1 MNLLSSKP
9 PLNMLL
15 ILPLILQIVGIIIT
29 IGYGFTIQGGDANGK
44 TLVLLCLVW
53 ILGTIL
59 SSLMIV
65 RYINSQHLKLY
76 KHTVD
81 VSHLNN
87 KLETEIQRREL
98 IEATLMESEAL
109 FQDVLNNTIAAIA
122 CFRIYLPDYQ
132 REYVYFSA
140 GQQHVFGYAPEEL
153 SADLSLFYNRLH
165 PEDQTAIWDGINEKT
180 CREGSLT
187 VEYRYYH
194 PDGKMR
200 WISDHFLSRWDEAK
214 QYWFVTAVGIDITDR
229 KLAEFALRESE
240 AKFRTAFHD
249 NVISMNMCNIQGQFL
264 QVNQAFCH
272 LLGYSEAE
280 ILQFSFQD
288 VTYSEDLDLDQSLH
302 TKMMAGEIP
311 FYHLEKRYVA
321 KDGGIVWALLS
332 VTLVRDQENQPLYG
346 VSHVQDITSRKQAE
360 VDLLEQRNFFQQVLN
375 TAPNPIFVRDTQG
388 HFLTVNQ
395 AAAAIHG
402 VSVEEMIGRSE
413 EEFNPNSKNIEK
425 FLADNQIVMTERKVK
440 TSGIQSITNIQG
452 QTLHYYTVISPFL
465 DSKGE
470 VQGIIGACTDVTE
483 LKKVEAE
490 LRQAKAAADLA
501 SQAKSTFLAHM
512 SHELRTPLNA
522 ILGFSKLIQRQSNLT
537 KEQQENLDIIISN
550 GNHLLTL
557 INQVLDLSKIEA
569 GKATFQGQHFD
580 LHQLLFEV
588 IELFR
593 LQASQQGLEIGCNC
607 SPAVPQYIYTDA
619 LKLRQI
625 LLNLIGNALKFT
637 IEGSITIKVELLEN
651 LASRKSALA
660 SEVNFPI
667 TLGFRAIDTGVGI
680 APEEIGQLFQPFSQA
695 RSGQNAPE
703 GTGLGLSISK
713 NFVQLLG
720 GDMQLQ
726 SQLGKGTIITFQIS
740 AERSDEQQ
748 ILADKYLD
756 RYADKHADRYV
767 DNCLEVSLSD
777 PCPEYQT
784 IVKKFPAIAPALPS
798 NSTLTLPSKITS
810 TDFTDIPHP
819 WLRKL
824 SVALVVGDLQII
836 NALIEELYQVKPS
849 LVPILKNLVNQYQFE
864 FILSLVHPL
873 TNPD

>member
-1 MNLLSSKP
+1 MTLLSSKP
-9 PLNMLL
+9 PLKMLL
-15 ILPLILQIVGIIIT
+15 ILPLILQVVGIIIT
-29 IGYGFTIQGGDANGK
+29 IGYVFTTQGGDANGK

-53 ILGTIL
+53 ILVTIF
-59 SSLMIV
+59 SSLMIL
-65 RYINSQHLKLY
+65 RYANSQHLKLY
-76 KHTVD
+76 KPT
-81 VSHLNN
+81 SHLNN
-87 KLETEIQRREL
+87 KLEAEIQRRKL

-122 CFRIYLPDYQ
+122 CFRIHLPDYQ
-132 REYVYFSA
+132 RESVYFSA
-140 GQQHVFGYAPEEL
+140 GQQQVFGYTPEEL
-153 SADLSLFYNRLH
+153 STDLSLFCNRLH
-165 PEDQTAIWDGINEKT
+165 PGDQAAIWDGINERT

-200 WISDHFLSRWDEAK
+200 WISDHLLSRWDEAK

-240 AKFRTAFHD
+240 AKFRSAFHE

-272 LLGYSEAE
+272 MLGYSEAE
-280 ILQFSFQD
+280 ILSLSFQD
-288 VTYSEDLDLDQSLH
+288 VTYPEDLDLDQSLH
-302 TKMMAGEIP
+302 TKVMAGEIP

-321 KDGGIVWALLS
+321 KDGGIIWALLS

-346 VSHVQDITSRKQAE
+346 VSHIQDITSRKQAE
-360 VDLLEQRNFFQQVLN
+360 VNLLEQRNFFQQVLN
-375 TAPNPIFVRDTQG
+375 TVPNPIFVKDAQG
-388 HFLTVNQ
+388 HFITANQ
-395 AAAAIHG
+395 AAAAIYS
-402 VSVEEMIGRSE
+402 VSVEEMIGRGTD
-413 EEFNPNSKNIEK
+413 EFNLNSGQVEE
-425 FLADNQIVMTERKVK
+425 FLADNQIVMSERKAK
-440 TSGIQSITNIQG
+440 TSSIQSITNIEG
-452 QTLHYYTVISPFL
+452 QIFYYYTVISPFL
-465 DSKGE
+465 DSQGE
-470 VQGIIGACTDVTE
+470 VQGIIGASTDVTE

-490 LRQAKAAADLA
+490 LRQAKEAADGA

-522 ILGFSKLIQRQSNLT
+522 ILGFSKLIQPQSNLT
-537 KEQQENLDIIISN
+537 REQQENLGIIISN
-550 GNHLLTL
+550 GNHLLIL

-588 IELFR
+588 TEMFR
-593 LQASQQGLEIGCNC
+593 LQASQQGLELGCNC

-637 IEGSITIKVELLEN
+637 IEGSVTIKVELLEN
-651 LASRKSALA
+651 LAPRNSALA
-660 SEVNFPI
+660 PEVNFPI
-667 TLGFRAIDTGVGI
+667 TLDFRAIDTGVGI
-680 APEEIGQLFQPFSQA
+680 APEEIDQLFQPFSQT

-713 NFVQLLG
+713 SFVQLLG

-740 AERSDEQQ
+740 AKRSDEQQ
-748 ILADKYLD
+748 ILADKYAD
-756 RYADKHADRYV
+756 KYADK
-767 DNCLEVSLSD
+767 CLEVSISD
-777 PCPEYQT
+777 PWPEYQP
-784 IVKKFPAIAPALPS
+784 IVKEFPAIAPALPN
-798 NSTLTLPSKITS
+798 NSTLTLPSKITP
-810 TDFTDIPHP
+810 TDFADIPHH
-819 WLRKL
+819 WLKKL

-836 NALIEELYQVKPS
+836 NALIEELSQVKPS
-849 LVPILKNLVNQYQFE
+849 LVPILKNLVSQYQFE